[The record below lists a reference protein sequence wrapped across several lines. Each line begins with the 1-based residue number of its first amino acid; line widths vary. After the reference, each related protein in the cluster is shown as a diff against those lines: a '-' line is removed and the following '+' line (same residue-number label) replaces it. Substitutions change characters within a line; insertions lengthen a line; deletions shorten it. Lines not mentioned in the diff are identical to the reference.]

1 MDNPD
6 GDIFLFFFFLN
17 GLFYLF
23 GHDSPRKLFFLFT
36 GQRSTR
42 PFAGSG
48 IGMGSLSAGRK
59 RFSMS
64 QAPVGS
70 RIHQP
75 LDARGNFSSQV
86 PFHPAGTVNRLSDLG
101 DLGFRQLIGFGI
113 QSDLGFP

>member
-1 MDNPD
+1 
-6 GDIFLFFFFLN
+6 
-17 GLFYLF
+17 
-23 GHDSPRKLFFLFT
+23 
-36 GQRSTR
+36 
-42 PFAGSG
+42 
-48 IGMGSLSAGRK
+48 
-59 RFSMS
+59 MS